1 MSKKIL
7 SFLASTT
14 LFKYAQNEGFAFKK
28 FKIFRGGGA
37 CPQTPLACSDR
48 FTVLTGDTFTPGL
61 PDFLIWG
68 PRWLLPIKVNLDPCC
83 NCCHSRVL
91 NINI

>member
-28 FKIFRGGGA
+28 IQNFHGEGGMPPNPPSMFG
-37 CPQTPLACSDR
+37 PLH
-48 FTVLTGDTFTPGL
+48 
-61 PDFLIWG
+61 G
-68 PRWLLPIKVNLDPCC
+68 PHR
-83 NCCHSRVL
+83 
-91 NINI
+91 